1 MRQNSGGCNN
11 EQVLLMT
18 QDTGVIGMTHRIRKL
33 AVISLA
39 AAYVGLSGCAT
50 TGDLDALKA
59 DVSAASAEASAARAE
74 AAEAKALAAQ
84 ANATANE
91 AKAMSEETE
100 TKIDRMFKK
109 AMHK

>member
-33 AVISLA
+33 AVVSLA

-50 TGDLDALKA
+50 TGDLDAL
-59 DVSAASAEASAARAE
+59 
-74 AAEAKALAAQ
+74 
-84 ANATANE
+84 
-91 AKAMSEETE
+91 
-100 TKIDRMFKK
+100 
-109 AMHK
+109 

>member
-1 MRQNSGGCNN
+1 MI
-11 EQVLLMT
+11 VK
-18 QDTGVIGMTHRIRKL
+18 THRLRKI

-50 TGDLDALKA
+50 TGDLNAQKA
-59 DVSAASAEASAARAE
+59 EINAASAEASAARAE